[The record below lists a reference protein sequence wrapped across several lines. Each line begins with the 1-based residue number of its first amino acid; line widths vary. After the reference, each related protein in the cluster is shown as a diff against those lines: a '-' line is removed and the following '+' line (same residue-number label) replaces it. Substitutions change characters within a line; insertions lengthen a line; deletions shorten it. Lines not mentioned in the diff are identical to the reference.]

1 MNWDLMNWDVM
12 KWLIGIYMGCF
23 LGLLK
28 VAYSDPTFYLE
39 YINKKLT
46 YFCYTSLVASGFLW
60 LGIYSTR
67 GYVVDN
73 IDLISEQLAV
83 LDKEYNHII
92 SYLVV
97 VIIASTLSFLGSLL
111 FIDIARKKVS
121 SS

>member
-1 MNWDLMNWDVM
+1 
-12 KWLIGIYMGCF
+12 MGCF

-28 VAYSDPTFYLE
+28 VAYSDPKFYLE

-46 YFCYTSLVASGFLW
+46 YFSYTSLVASGFLW

-83 LDKEYNHII
+83 LDKGYNHII
-92 SYLVV
+92 SYLLV
-97 VIIASTLSFLGSLL
+97 VIIASILSFVGSLL